1 MSESRPTARI
11 PCTGSIEKG
20 QMQEG
25 LCGAAFKRPALTCC
39 LTRKDG
45 DAHGLEAL
53 GRSLRDFITMLDG
66 LKERAKFK
74 GLTEAIDSERRQPL
88 QVADD
93 RLIERVRAQPDLE
106 AEAVR
111 TGVRQSPNFHRGLV
125 EAIV

>member
-1 MSESRPTARI
+1 
-11 PCTGSIEKG
+11 
-20 QMQEG
+20 
-25 LCGAAFKRPALTCC
+25 
-39 LTRKDG
+39 
-45 DAHGLEAL
+45 
-53 GRSLRDFITMLDG
+53 MLDG

-111 TGVRQSPNFHRGLV
+111 TGVRQSPDFHRGLV
-125 EAIV
+125 EAIVKALKVTNSRAGLASGMTGSSP